1 MSGRSTFIGID
12 IGGTK
17 TAVVLGDETAATLA
31 IESFPT
37 DHAAGPQAN
46 LDRIATIIQRML
58 QGHPSSPLSAIGIS
72 CGGPLDSKAG
82 VILGPPNLPGWDE
95 VPVVAF
101 FSERFGLPTH
111 LENDANAGAIAEW
124 QFGAGRGCRN
134 VIFIT
139 AGTGLGCGLILDGR
153 LYSGTN
159 DMAGEAGHVRLRP
172 NGPEGYGKAGSFE
185 GFCSGAGLARLAA
198 GHIQRARQEGR
209 PTLLSNLC
217 EPVTA
222 RHVGEAAIGGDPVAR
237 QILAEAGERLGEG
250 LAILVDILNPEVIV
264 LGSLAVRLGD
274 LYLGPAR
281 EVVAREALA
290 RSVQVCRIVPARLGE
305 RTGEVAALCV
315 AMGLGRD

>member
-1 MSGRSTFIGID
+1 MSGRNTWIGID

-31 IESFPT
+31 IVSFPT
-37 DHAAGPQAN
+37 DHSSGPQAN
-46 LDRIATIIQRML
+46 LERIATIIQRI
-58 QGHPSSPLSAIGIS
+58 QSDQSFPLPSAIGIS

-95 VPVVAF
+95 VPVVEF
-101 FSERFGLPTH
+101 FRERFGLPTH

-124 QFGAGRGCRN
+124 QFGAGKGCRN
-134 VIFIT
+134 LIFIT

-159 DMAGEAGHVRLRP
+159 DMAGEAGHIRLRP
-172 NGPEGYGKAGSFE
+172 DGPEGYGKAGSFE
-185 GFCSGAGLARLAA
+185 GFCSGAGIARLAA

-209 PTLLSNLC
+209 PTLLANLG
-217 EPVTA
+217 EAVTA
-222 RHVGEAAIGGDPVAR
+222 RHVGEAAVGGDAIAR
-237 QILAEAGERLGEG
+237 EILAEAGERLGEG

-281 EVVAREALA
+281 EVVAREGLA
-290 RSVQVCRIVPARLGE
+290 RSAQACRIVPAQLGE

-315 AMGLGRD
+315 AMGLGRH